1 MRKFFT
7 RLRREDVG
15 LTTAEYAVGTCAA
28 VGLGG
33 LLMKLLTSDKMADL
47 LWGLV
52 SKAFDFLLPF

>member
-1 MRKFFT
+1 MRNFLT
-7 RLRREDVG
+7 RLRHEDVG